1 MPYNNAIIIINEKY
15 INYNNCVTQ
24 MNALLLSLME
34 VREVRIKSDNITH
47 VAIIILVVDLK
58 RWKTILKIFS
68 LQLQGNNCCIE
79 QFITK
84 KVVSRRFKE
93 HTWYDIETILQVGKE
108 MLNTD

>member
-1 MPYNNAIIIINEKY
+1 MHFLIYLLEWISKSLFLPYNNGIIIINEKY

-58 RWKTILKIFS
+58 R
-68 LQLQGNNCCIE
+68 
-79 QFITK
+79 
-84 KVVSRRFKE
+84 
-93 HTWYDIETILQVGKE
+93 
-108 MLNTD
+108 

>member
-1 MPYNNAIIIINEKY
+1 MHFLIHLLEWISKSLFLPYNNAIIIINEKY

-58 RWKTILKIFS
+58 R
-68 LQLQGNNCCIE
+68 
-79 QFITK
+79 
-84 KVVSRRFKE
+84 
-93 HTWYDIETILQVGKE
+93 
-108 MLNTD
+108 